1 MRYDTVVKDL
11 FQKDRPTLL
20 GKLAGPAEVRELLN
34 SELPIVEE
42 RITDFLL
49 AMSDGA
55 LFHLD
60 PGGMQGERS
69 AGGCWRIRRPRVDG
83 EWESWRCRM
92 GGTRVRGE
100 ERAIARH
107 RLAGLC
113 QLSTRFTMEVRNMGV
128 HVEVEKNA
136 FLREIRDSGPAQGT
150 ESILQS
156 QLECRFGPLSLWG
169 SERLSRSNGRR

>member
-55 LFHLD
+55 LSDRLVDVGEFDARELMASGN
-60 PGGMQGERS
+60 PGDVAWAVLACEAKSEQLRDIV
-69 AGGCWRIRRPRVDG
+69 WRACASCP
-83 EWESWRCRM
+83 
-92 GGTRVRGE
+92 
-100 ERAIARH
+100 
-107 RLAGLC
+107 
-113 QLSTRFTMEVRNMGV
+113 
-128 HVEVEKNA
+128 
-136 FLREIRDSGPAQGT
+136 RDSQW
-150 ESILQS
+150 
-156 QLECRFGPLSLWG
+156 R
-169 SERLSRSNGRR
+169 